1 MDATA
6 DKSEDFNLDGTKEL
20 FLSLGDT
27 IREDVITW
35 FASEY
40 DLYRTGFCAFNFAQ
54 LSDEYWTKDLL
65 KGIFQVS
72 QGGFKEGQKGILS
85 ALKEDVKYH
94 RDYFVYYKNPL
105 FFKPIR
111 NVFLTAILFL
121 DRGSAS
127 TTRKISSLL
136 KKN

>member
-1 MDATA
+1 MLLILP
-6 DKSEDFNLDGTKEL
+6 NCLMN
-20 FLSLGDT
+20 
-27 IREDVITW
+27 
-35 FASEY
+35 
-40 DLYRTGFCAFNFAQ
+40 TG
-54 LSDEYWTKDLL
+54 LKDLL

-127 TTRKISSLL
+127 TTRKNILPL
-136 KKN
+136 KRKLRSFQKILPQIWPRLCLPLSIIPKR

>member
-1 MDATA
+1 M
-6 DKSEDFNLDGTKEL
+6 
-20 FLSLGDT
+20 
-27 IREDVITW
+27 I
-35 FASEY
+35 Y
-40 DLYRTGFCAFNFAQ
+40 TGRDSVLFNFAQ

-105 FFKPIR
+105 FF
-111 NVFLTAILFL
+111 NLFEM
-121 DRGSAS
+121 SF
-127 TTRKISSLL
+127 
-136 KKN
+136 